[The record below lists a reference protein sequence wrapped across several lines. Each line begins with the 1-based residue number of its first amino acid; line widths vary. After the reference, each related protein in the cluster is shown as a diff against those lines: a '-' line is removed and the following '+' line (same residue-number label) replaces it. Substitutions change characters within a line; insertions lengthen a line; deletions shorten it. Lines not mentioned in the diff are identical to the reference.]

1 MQPVSPLNECRV
13 KRTNHF
19 LSSHAWLGSCVSI
32 SMLRMSEDVV
42 GYGFLRGHHAMQHQI
57 AVKFL
62 GSRIIKVCIPISP
75 PLTLCGELLGNSLS
89 GAALKSELLDTER
102 TLSRKQEPVQ

>member
-1 MQPVSPLNECRV
+1 
-13 KRTNHF
+13 
-19 LSSHAWLGSCVSI
+19 
-32 SMLRMSEDVV
+32 MLRMSEDVV

-75 PLTLCGELLGNSLS
+75 PLTFCGKLLGNSLS